1 MHRVARA
8 LLPILLLAACGRDRD
23 ADVAAAPP
31 PTDSASLAEDPRY
44 VYGATAEQ
52 NVRVVPVDL
61 DVRDL
66 PGGWSG
72 MRIAA
77 ISDLQLGLW
86 PGNQAVAEAAVRRAV
101 EARPDL
107 VVLLGDYVAR
117 GGDYGA
123 LDRVLAPL
131 RGRTVLAVLGDHDE
145 MDRPEGEDTLRL
157 RVTRALERNGVTVL
171 RDSRARFVRNGDT
184 AYIGGLQPFLARR
197 PDWQR
202 AEVLGAMPGGEQTPL
217 LLAHMPVTAVSLPTD
232 RFPALIAGHSFCGTV
247 EVPETPRLAW
257 FNTQILTGTPN
268 PDQTRIY
275 RLRGATVF
283 ITCGVGYS
291 FVPVRYGSPPEVA
304 LITLRGFGVS
314 KADSARAAL
323 AAPPSTDSLIDVY
336 RGQDSVSRNAAADSG
351 TADSTP

>member
-23 ADVAAAPP
+23 VAAAPSAR
-31 PTDSASLAEDPRY
+31 DSASLSEDPRY

-52 NVRVVPVDL
+52 NIRVVPVDL

-77 ISDLQLGLW
+77 ISDFQLGLW
-86 PGNQAVAEAAVRRAV
+86 PDNQAVAEAAVRRAI
-101 EARPDL
+101 EARPDV

-117 GGDYGA
+117 GGNYGA
-123 LDRVLAPL
+123 LDQVLAPL

-145 MDRPEGEDTLRL
+145 IDRPEGEDTLRL
-157 RVTRALERNGVTVL
+157 RVTQALERNGVTVL
-171 RDSRARFVRNGDT
+171 RNSRAMFVRNGDT
-184 AYIGGLQPFLARR
+184 AYIAGLEPFLARR
-197 PDWQR
+197 PDWQK
-202 AEVLGAMPGGEQTPL
+202 ADVLGGMPGGEQTPL
-217 LLAHMPVTAVSLPTD
+217 LLTHMPVTAVSLPTD

-268 PDQTRIY
+268 PNQTRIY
-275 RLRGATVF
+275 RLRGTTVF

-304 LITLRGFGVS
+304 LITLRGFGVAR
-314 KADSARAAL
+314 ADSARAA
-323 AAPPSTDSLIDVY
+323 AVTQAGTDSLIDVY
-336 RGQDSVSRNAAADSG
+336 RGQDSLSRNAQP
-351 TADSTP
+351 DSTEVVEP